1 MYIAFVY
8 DHKYVKNDRDF
19 YADAIVSFY
28 PAESKEKVYCSFQFV
43 LEKKKKLLFII
54 QYVYLIGQII
64 GTVDFFKGFLNSKL
78 NQFKMDTMLIEY
90 KIFSSQY
97 SLVKL
102 LKALIS
108 IYIDS

>member
-1 MYIAFVY
+1 
-8 DHKYVKNDRDF
+8 
-19 YADAIVSFY
+19 
-28 PAESKEKVYCSFQFV
+28 
-43 LEKKKKLLFII
+43 
-54 QYVYLIGQII
+54 
-64 GTVDFFKGFLNSKL
+64 
-78 NQFKMDTMLIEY
+78 MDTMLIEY